1 MSEEQYEDYQKIVRT
16 IESAKHDCQFETIYQ
31 LISLFDQ
38 KWRKPGDIHSTDET
52 IELIGVLKYVKN
64 KN

>member
-1 MSEEQYEDYQKIVRT
+1 MSEQQYEDYQKIIRT
-16 IESAKHDCQFETIYQ
+16 IESAKHDNQFDAIYK

-38 KWRKPGDIHSTDET
+38 KWRNHGDVHPTDET
-52 IELIGVLKYVKN
+52 IELIGILKYVKN

>member
-1 MSEEQYEDYQKIVRT
+1 MSEQQYEDYQKIIRT
-16 IESAKHDCQFETIYQ
+16 IESAKHDNQFDAIYN

-38 KWRKPGDIHSTDET
+38 KWRNQGDIHLTNET